1 MRTVITIAGATGHLG
16 HKIVLALLKQ
26 NAEVHAIVRAE
37 SKEASR
43 QILEDAGA
51 KIFVVTNWTTASL
64 QTACEGAA
72 CVVSALAGM
81 REVIIDAQKI
91 LLDAAVAAA
100 VPRFIPS
107 DYSLDFIPFSP
118 GENRNLD
125 WRREFHQYLDK
136 APIAATSI
144 FNGAF
149 SYLLTGDMPLIL
161 FKPKMILY
169 WGRADHKMGF
179 TSVANTAIYTACAAL
194 DATTPRYL
202 HIAGDEKSPVEIKE
216 ITEEVMGEKYKFFRP
231 GGSGLLAFMIKMAR
245 FFAPG
250 KTELYPA
257 WQGMQYMHNMID
269 SRADIAQ
276 LDNERYPGI
285 AWTKIKDVLESYKK
299 EQQKN

>member
-1 MRTVITIAGATGHLG
+1 MRTIITVAGATGHLG
-16 HKIVLALLKQ
+16 MEIVLALLKL

-37 SKEASR
+37 SKEVSWK
-43 QILEDAGA
+43 ILEDAGA
-51 KIFVVTNWTTASL
+51 KIFVVTEWTTVSL
-64 QTACEGAA
+64 QPACEGVA
-72 CVVSALAGM
+72 CVVSALAGL
-81 REVIIDAQKI
+81 REVIIDTQKI

-125 WRREFHQYLDK
+125 WRREFHQYLNK

-169 WGRADHKMGF
+169 WGKENHKMGF
-179 TSVANTAIYTACAAL
+179 TSVANTATFTAFAAL

-216 ITEEVMGEKYKFFRP
+216 ITQDVLGEKFKLISP
-231 GGSGLLAFMIKMAR
+231 GGSSLLGFMIKMAR

-269 SRADIAQ
+269 KRADIAQ

-285 AWTKIKDVLESYKK
+285 AWTKIKDVLESYKR
-299 EQQKN
+299 EQEKN